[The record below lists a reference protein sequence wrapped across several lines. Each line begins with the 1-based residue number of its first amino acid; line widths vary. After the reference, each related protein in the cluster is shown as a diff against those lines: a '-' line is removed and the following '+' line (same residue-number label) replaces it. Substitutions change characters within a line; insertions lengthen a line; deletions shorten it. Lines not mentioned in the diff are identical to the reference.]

1 MLKQEEILN
10 LIKLKGPL
18 LPMLIAKEANL
29 SLLFAGAFLAELTET
44 KKAIASKIKVGSSP
58 LYYVEGQE
66 SKLQNYTKYLEPKE
80 QTAIALLRDNKVLC
94 DRELEPSIRVALRNT
109 IDFAVPIKVNL
120 KSESELYWKWY
131 LTANAEAELMIRQ
144 DVTNKSEREKQLE
157 TAKLQAE
164 TVQAMPQAVPQVMPQ
179 AVQQT
184 SVSAETVAVVESKPA
199 IQEQQPAVKLPKSIA
214 KRAQKT
220 LKEPVSKPEVKSEL
234 KGVVLEKPKKI
245 EIQEPAVGNSAEL
258 EQKQPAQKKKTKL
271 LQKKKTVQKES
282 AQKELET
289 EQVKSKPVESVKPE
303 SVKPKPIETQSGQ
316 TTLAVDSLY
325 EKVKNNFES
334 SGISIMSHSIV
345 LPEKE
350 LDLVVKVPT
359 VIGEVTYFCKAKKK
373 ASNTEADLFNTILAA
388 QQKGLPGLFATTGK
402 INKKA
407 KDLLDSQPNAVK
419 FINLK

>member
-10 LIKLKGPL
+10 LVRLKGPL
-18 LPMLIAKEANL
+18 LPSLIAKEANL

-44 KKAIASKIKVGSSP
+44 KKAIASKLKVGSSP

-120 KSESELYWKWY
+120 KSESDLYWKWY

-157 TAKLQAE
+157 SVKVQAE
-164 TVQAMPQAVPQVMPQ
+164 TAQVAQQAV
-179 AVQQT
+179 
-184 SVSAETVAVVESKPA
+184 VSAAAAESEPAVVLQNIVEAEK
-199 IQEQQPAVKLPKSIA
+199 PAVKESQLAVKQPKPSA
-214 KRAQKT
+214 KRAQKA
-220 LKEPVSKPEVKSEL
+220 L
-234 KGVVLEKPKKI
+234 KGQTPKTESKELLIDKPKK
-245 EIQEPAVGNSAEL
+245 EEVQETAVEKAVEDG
-258 EQKQPAQKKKTKL
+258 QKQLVQKKKSKL
-271 LQKKKTVQKES
+271 LVKKKSVQKEIG
-282 AQKELET
+282 T
-289 EQVKSKPVESVKPE
+289 EPA
-303 SVKPKPIETQSGQ
+303 KPKSIDMPLEQ
-316 TTLAVDSLY
+316 TTLIADSLY
-325 EKVKNNFES
+325 EKVRNNFEK
-334 SGISIMSHSIV
+334 SGLTIISHNIV

-373 ASNTEADLFNTILAA
+373 VSSTEVDLYNTILAA

-407 KDLLDSQPNAVK
+407 KDLLESQPNAVK